1 MATKGSTTTSNT
13 ATSDTATAK
22 QKAAKN
28 DNADVRVIFFG
39 GLGEIGR
46 NCAGIELE
54 GKVMLIDCG
63 LMFPDDDMAG
73 VDLVLPDFT
82 WLRENADRV
91 IGVVATHGHEDHIG
105 ALSHLLPD
113 IELQIIG
120 SPLTIGLARNRIEER
135 GLMKRAHF
143 VEVSDNDRIQ
153 IGPFDMEF
161 FPVTHSVPHGFA
173 TAFHTPQG
181 VILHSGDFKLDM
193 TPVDGRLT
201 DLAGIGHLAKDDGVR
216 LFLCDSTNVEEKGFS
231 DSETSIGQSIHDLF
245 QANTGHRI
253 VVACFASHIH
263 RVQQIADAAIANGRI
278 VATLGRSMN
287 NNVAL
292 ARRMGLLDIPDDKLR
307 DIESVG
313 DIAPENLCVIST
325 GSQGEPM
332 SALTRMAS
340 GDNKWL
346 TITEGDVI
354 ILSSHPIPGNESSVS
369 RTIDG
374 LIRKG
379 ATVIH
384 SGTARVHAT
393 GHAKAEELKVL
404 HSIVQPEWFIPV
416 HGEYR
421 HLTEHARLATRMG
434 TRADRVIVCQD
445 GDSVVIS
452 DSGITR
458 GDSVPAEYIYV
469 DGNVGDLDE
478 SVIIERRT
486 LGTDGFVSAVITIDI
501 DGPRASMSR
510 SPEIISRGWVDGPD
524 GDQLRKDAADSVR
537 QTIENALKDGQ
548 YTRQHLERVSRRALG
563 RFVSNRTRLRPMIV
577 PVVLGAHEGTDDD
590 QPQGRR

>member
-1 MATKGSTTTSNT
+1 MAGKGSATKEAGRG
-13 ATSDTATAK
+13 
-22 QKAAKN
+22 Q
-28 DNADVRVIFFG
+28 VRVVFLG

-46 NCAGIELE
+46 NCAAIEIADRI
-54 GKVMLIDCG
+54 MLIDCG

-82 WLRENADRV
+82 WLRENAHRV
-91 IGVVATHGHEDHIG
+91 EGVVATHGHEDHIG
-105 ALSHLLPD
+105 ALGHLLSEMP
-113 IELQIIG
+113 LQIIG
-120 SPLTIGLARNRIEER
+120 SPLTIGLAKNRIEER
-135 GLMKRAHF
+135 GVLNQATF
-143 VEVSDNDRIQ
+143 IEVSDNDRIQ
-153 IGPFDMEF
+153 VGPFDMEF

-181 VILHSGDFKLDM
+181 TILHSGDVKLDM

-216 LFLCDSTNVEEKGFS
+216 LFLCDSTNVEEQGFS
-231 DSETSIGQSIHDLF
+231 ASETSIGPSIHDLF
-245 QANTGHRI
+245 AAHVGQRV

-287 NNVAL
+287 KNVAL
-292 ARRMGLLDIPDDKLR
+292 ARSMGLLNIPDSKLR

-313 DIAPENLCVIST
+313 DVAPGDLCVIST

-332 SALTRMAS
+332 SALSRMAA
-340 GDNKWL
+340 GDNRWL
-346 TITEGDVI
+346 TIVDGDVI

-434 TRADRVIVCQD
+434 TKAERVIVCQD

-452 DSGITR
+452 DSGIVR
-458 GDSVPAEYIYV
+458 GETVPSDYIYV
-469 DGNVGDLDE
+469 DGKVGDLDE
-478 SVIIERRT
+478 SVIVERRT
-486 LGTDGFVSAVITIDI
+486 LGTDGFVSAIITISI
-501 DGPRASMSR
+501 EGPNAQLMRV
-510 SPEIISRGWVDGPD
+510 PEIVSRGWVDGAE
-524 GDQLRKDAADSVR
+524 GDQLRKDAADSIR
-537 QTIENALKDGQ
+537 QTVESALREGQ
-548 YTRQHLERVSRRALG
+548 FSRQHLERVSRRALG
-563 RFVSNRTRLRPMIV
+563 RFVSNRTRLRPIIV
-577 PVVLGAHEGTDDD
+577 PVVLGAHEGNESDTK
-590 QPQGRR
+590 R